1 VHAADE
7 ETAMDM
13 VLRATYFYA
22 LVMLVYL
29 TADKR
34 AQGQL
39 NAFDFV
45 MMLVVA
51 AAAGAGMMGN
61 VSLVDATLVLI
72 TLTGWNIVTTSA
84 KRRWVRF
91 DRLIDGVPIVLVEHG
106 QVLKDR
112 LKTTRVREEEI
123 MSAARAV
130 QVERFDQIKYAIL
143 ERRGDIS
150 VIKQ

>member
-1 VHAADE
+1 
-7 ETAMDM
+7 MDM

-72 TLTGWNIVTTSA
+72 TLTGCNIVTTSA

>member
-1 VHAADE
+1 
-7 ETAMDM
+7 MDM
-13 VLRATYFYA
+13 LLRATYFYL

-143 ERRGDIS
+143 ERRGD
-150 VIKQ
+150 

>member
-1 VHAADE
+1 
-7 ETAMDM
+7 MDM

-72 TLTGWNIVTTSA
+72 TLTGCNIVTTSA
-84 KRRWVRF
+84 TRRWVRF